1 MYQYVIID
9 DYIVLVFA
17 SLFCKICFIRGW
29 LTTDLS
35 LLFNESYLGKGLQTN
50 PNYKAHKLKL
60 NNQNIYLNVN
70 NMIK

>member
-1 MYQYVIID
+1 MQ
-9 DYIVLVFA
+9 
-17 SLFCKICFIRGW
+17 
-29 LTTDLS
+29 
-35 LLFNESYLGKGLQTN
+35 GLQTN